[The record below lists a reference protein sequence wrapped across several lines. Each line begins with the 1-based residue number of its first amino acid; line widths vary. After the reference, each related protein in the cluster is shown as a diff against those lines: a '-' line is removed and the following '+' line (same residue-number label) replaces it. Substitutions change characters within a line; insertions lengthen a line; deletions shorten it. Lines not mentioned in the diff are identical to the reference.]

1 MASKIGGFD
10 NQPVSVGTGSSVKR
24 SPDSVAGGTE
34 SSDTQQADPVQITG
48 SARQLATLEQ
58 HLKTLPAIDQSRVAK
73 IQDALAT
80 GRYQINAGRVADKML
95 GLEHQLSDKIGLEK

>member
-1 MASKIGGFD
+1 VASKIGGFD

-24 SPDSVAGGTE
+24 SPDSAAGGTE
-34 SSDTQQADPVQITG
+34 SSGAQADPVQITG

-95 GLEHQLSDKIGLEK
+95 GLEHQLNDKVGTEK